1 MGLKP
6 FFGSHFK
13 LFTHGRLWEA
23 KVLVQWFCPG
33 NSLVHRDILSRKQP
47 SQVIETERPDLYRP
61 NVKENGTAHRS
72 RKQKLVWMS
81 KDKRPFETVFRA
93 CVGL

>member
-1 MGLKP
+1 M
-6 FFGSHFK
+6 
-13 LFTHGRLWEA
+13 
-23 KVLVQWFCPG
+23 
-33 NSLVHRDILSRKQP
+33 SRKQP